1 MSNSDLRPELMPG
14 VRVLVFDSRLFKNDV
29 DTPLSI
35 TLKPATIVS
44 RYGKYDYCSAYEG
57 GRIRY
62 DDLLDVVFDHRPNI
76 VRCVYTYGVRLI
88 AKSDGFVI
96 NKNDS
101 LKKHESPIMERTD
114 YYD

>member
-14 VRVLVFDSRLFKNDV
+14 VRVLVFDPRLFKNDV

-35 TLKPATIVS
+35 TMKPATIVS
-44 RYGKYDYCSAYEG
+44 RYGKYTYCSAYEG

-62 DDLLDVVFDHRPNI
+62 NDLLDVVFDHRPN
-76 VRCVYTYGVRLI
+76 VVSGVFTSGARLI
-88 AKSDGFVI
+88 AKSDVFVV

-101 LKKHESPIMERTD
+101 FEKHESPIMERTD